1 MAKLKEKK
9 NRITIAEYAAI
20 TMNRRGFPVSVSYI
34 YRLIRQHQ
42 AGLRDDLDFN
52 YEMDGQ
58 AIYIIKK

>member
-9 NRITIAEYAAI
+9 NRITIAEYAAK

-34 YRLIRQHQ
+34 YRLIRQHEN
-42 AGLRDDLDFN
+42 GERDDLKFT

-58 AIYIIKK
+58 AIYIIQK